1 MEPNILK
8 KKWALMNYRNIPSC
22 KICGQH
28 FDNVFEAIDHM
39 TDDQNEPP
47 FDPRLILPG
56 GYQLMIGSLLKT
68 IFLSAGRNQKVKDIV
83 QHTYA
88 TLYAAET
95 SPRKMKKFI
104 EDLIVNEEMSTFDY
118 EIEDFFDNY
127 KGDKDD
133 TN

>member
-1 MEPNILK
+1 
-8 KKWALMNYRNIPSC
+8 MNYKKIPPC

-28 FDNVFEAIDHM
+28 FDNVFQAIDHM
-39 TDDQNEPP
+39 TDDADEPM

-56 GYQLMIGSLLKT
+56 GYQLLIGSLLRT
-68 IFLSAGRNQKVKDIV
+68 IFLNAGQNQKVKEIT

-95 SPRKMKKFI
+95 SPKKMKKFI
-104 EDLIVNEEMSTFDY
+104 EDLIVNEEMSTIDY
-118 EIEDFFDNY
+118 EIEDFLENY
-127 KGDKDD
+127 EEGKND